1 MDLKSAFDRIR
12 SEFSGTI
19 DFDASLARV
28 AYYQIGGK
36 AEVLVNPKNFED
48 LKKIHQ
54 IIQATKSPFFIMGWG
69 SNLLFS
75 DEGKGGIVIRMKSLF
90 TEIEEVEPTVLKVG
104 ASVGTTTLLRVASQ
118 KGYGGLSHFTGI
130 PGSVGGMVA
139 MNAGTHKGE
148 MKDCLIKTESVNL
161 LSPELKIKEHP
172 RKEGDFTYRHN
183 HFLNEGDLVTH
194 AYLRYTPM
202 DPVQVKTEI
211 DELYARRKSTQ
222 PVDYPSCGSVFINP
236 KTSGLHAW
244 QVVDKLGLR
253 GHQIG
258 NAQISEKHSN
268 FIINLGGAKASEVRA
283 LIELIQKRA
292 KAELGVEMEAE
303 VKILS

>member
-1 MDLKSAFDRIR
+1 MSLQPAFERIR
-12 SEFSGTI
+12 PEFSGTI
-19 DFDASLARV
+19 DFDAKLARV
-28 AYYQIGGK
+28 AYYQIGGP
-36 AEVLVNPKNFED
+36 ASVLVNPKNFED
-48 LKKIHQ
+48 LKKVHQ
-54 IIQATKSPFFIMGWG
+54 IIQETKSPFFIMGWG

-75 DEGKGGIVIRMKSLF
+75 DSGKDGIVIRMKSLF
-90 TEIEEVEPTVLKVG
+90 TEIEEVGENTLKVG
-104 ASVGTTTLLRVASQ
+104 ASVGTSTLLRVASQ

-161 LSPELKIKEHP
+161 LASELTVREHVQSA
-172 RKEGDFTYRHN
+172 GDFTYRHN
-183 HFLNEGDLVTH
+183 HFLAEGELITH
-194 AYLRYTPM
+194 AWLRYTPM
-202 DPVQVKTEI
+202 SPEQVKSEI
-211 DELYARRKSTQ
+211 DELYTRRKSTQ

-236 KTSGLHAW
+236 KASGLHAW

-258 NAQISEKHSN
+258 QAQIAEKHSN
-268 FIINLGGAKASEVRA
+268 FIINLGGAKADDVRA
-283 LIELIQKRA
+283 LIDLIKTRA
-292 KAELGVEMEAE
+292 KSELGIEMEAE